1 MSDLDMVDYG
11 QACDD
16 RSWSDLV
23 MVDYGQVCSG
33 RSWSDLIV
41 VSIQYRNERT

>member
-1 MSDLDMVDYG
+1 MSDLD
-11 QACDD
+11 
-16 RSWSDLV
+16 